1 MSTNKEVVK
10 LETIKTL
17 AKLFPKMTVVDLLEY
32 FEYCE
37 MIKAEMG
44 LDTIGV
50 ADRGDN

>member
-10 LETIKTL
+10 LEVIQRL
-17 AKLFPKMTVVDLLEY
+17 AELFPNMTVVALLEY

-44 LDTIGV
+44 IDVTG
-50 ADRGDN
+50 GDN